1 MEPQAPAVSP
11 PLYDII
17 SRLVDGYGRWYDF
30 DRDPAECLKR
40 LSEEIKGQAL
50 TTPNE
55 DTPGA
60 GGLSPVPIISAALH
74 EEQGAY
80 LLTRRATMWESH
92 SHEFVYFFLLRPG
105 VPLTKELFAEIS
117 GIAVSLGRERV
128 HPDANHLRTDITC
141 LIVADDADNPGLAAL
156 KKWSYR
162 ENFKMSLHGWMDGRA
177 ALITPRSI
185 ITGKGGGRLEDFLES
200 LLYPDR
206 YRARNRGLRGWLRRI
221 FR

>member
-11 PLYDII
+11 PLYDIM
-17 SRLVDGYGRWYDF
+17 SRLVGGYGRWYDF
-30 DRDPAECLKR
+30 DRDPAECLR
-40 LSEEIKGQAL
+40 QLSEKIKGQAL
-50 TTPNE
+50 TALQE

-60 GGLSPVPIISAALH
+60 GRLSPAPIISAALH

-80 LLTRRATMWESH
+80 LLTRKATMWESH
-92 SHEFVYFFLLRPG
+92 SHEFVYFFLLRPD

-117 GIAVSLGRERV
+117 GTAVSLGRERV
-128 HPDANHLRTDITC
+128 HPDANHLRTDVTC
-141 LIVADDADNPGLAAL
+141 LIVADAADDPGLAAL

-162 ENFKMSLHGWMDGRA
+162 ENFKMSLHGWLDGRA

-206 YRARNRGLRGWLRRI
+206 YRARNRGFRGWLRRM

>member
-11 PLYDII
+11 PLYNII

-30 DRDPAECLKR
+30 DRDPAECLER
-40 LSEEIKGQAL
+40 LSEKIKGQDSTIPADA
-50 TTPNE
+50 P
-55 DTPGA
+55 PGA
-60 GGLSPVPIISAALH
+60 GKLSPAPIISAALH

-80 LLTRRATMWESH
+80 LLTRKATMWESH
-92 SHEFVYFFLLRPG
+92 SHEFVYFFLLRSG
-105 VPLTKELFAEIS
+105 VPLTKELFSEIS
-117 GIAVSLGRERV
+117 DTAVSLGRERV
-128 HPDANHLRTDITC
+128 HPDANHLRTDVTC
-141 LIVADDADNPGLAAL
+141 LIVADGADDPGLAAL

-162 ENFKMSLHGWMDGRA
+162 ENFKMSLYGWLDGRA
-177 ALITPRSI
+177 ALVTPRSI

-206 YRARNRGLRGWLRRI
+206 YRARNRGWRGWLRRI

>member
-11 PLYDII
+11 PLYDIM

-40 LSEEIKGQAL
+40 LSEEIKGQDFPA
-50 TTPNE
+50 
-55 DTPGA
+55 
-60 GGLSPVPIISAALH
+60 PIISAALH

-80 LLTRRATMWESH
+80 LLTRKATMWESH
-92 SHEFVYFFLLRPG
+92 SHEFVYFFLLRPDIL
-105 VPLTKELFAEIS
+105 LTKELFADIS
-117 GIAVSLGRERV
+117 GTAVSLGRERV
-128 HPDANHLRTDITC
+128 HPDPNHLRTDVTC
-141 LIVADDADNPGLAAL
+141 LIVADDADDPGLAAL

-162 ENFKMSLHGWMDGRA
+162 ENFKMSLHGWLDGRA

-185 ITGKGGGRLEDFLES
+185 ITGKGGRRLEDFLES

-206 YRARNRGLRGWLRRI
+206 YRARNRGFRGWLRRI